1 MVEAIGIDLGGTKIS
16 AARVDGEGRILAR
29 KKVDTRAE
37 EGAAAVIKRIV
48 DLAASM
54 KTPSVRAVG
63 IGSPGQIDHEKGL
76 LAGEAVNIPG
86 ARRLDICSPVRDEL
100 KVPCF
105 ADNDGNVAAMAEA
118 WIGAGRGEKV
128 VLMLTLGTG
137 IGGGA
142 VIEGAVYRGAKNF
155 VAEFGHMSVEVEGR
169 ICPCGNRGC
178 LERYAS
184 ASAVARSACERL
196 RVIPPPDSVLM
207 AMCGGD
213 PSAVTAK
220 MVCDAAR
227 GGDALASGVFDEAC
241 LYLGVG
247 IGNLINIFN
256 PSCVVVGGGMSLA
269 GDILFSRIHKVL
281 NAGRA
286 YPPIMAAAKVVPA
299 ELGEDS
305 GVIGAAKVALD
316 AADRRDPGARV

>member
-1 MVEAIGIDLGGTKIS
+1 MMTEAIGVDLGGTKIS
-16 AARVDGEGRILAR
+16 VARVDNEGRILAR
-29 KKVDTRAE
+29 KKVDTHAE
-37 EGAAAVIKRIV
+37 EGASAVIRRIV

-63 IGSPGQIDHEKGL
+63 IGSPGQIDYEKGL

-86 ARRLDICSPVRDEL
+86 ARQLDICGPVRDAL

-105 ADNDGNVAAMAEA
+105 ADNDGNVAALAEA
-118 WIGAGRGEKV
+118 WVGAARGEKV
-128 VLMLTLGTG
+128 VLILTLGTG
-137 IGGGA
+137 IGGGV
-142 VIEGAVYRGAKNF
+142 VIGGAVYRGATNF
-155 VAEFGHMSVEVEGR
+155 VAEFGHMSVEVGGR

-184 ASAVARSACERL
+184 ASAVARAACERL
-196 RVIPPPDSVLM
+196 RVIPPPDSVLTS
-207 AMCGGD
+207 MCGGD
-213 PSAVTAK
+213 PSAVTAR

-227 GGDALASGVFDEAC
+227 DGDALAVEVLDEAC

-269 GDILFSRIHKVL
+269 GDILFSRVRNVL
-281 NAGRA
+281 QSGRA
-286 YPPIMAAAKVVPA
+286 YPPILAAAKVVPA
-299 ELGEDS
+299 ALGEDS

-316 AADRRDPGARV
+316 ATT